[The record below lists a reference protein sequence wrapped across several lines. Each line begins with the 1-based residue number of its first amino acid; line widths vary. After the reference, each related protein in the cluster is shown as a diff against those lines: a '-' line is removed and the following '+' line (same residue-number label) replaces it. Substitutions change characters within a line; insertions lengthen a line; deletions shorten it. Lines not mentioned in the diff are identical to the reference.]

1 MSDEYELGYQL
12 LHLRSRKLFTVKT
25 LEERL
30 ILSEQALESWLLRVA
45 SARWWADLEPG
56 QVQRELA
63 ELARQEQRQQRRAAV
78 RRNQEHM
85 QQIMV
90 RWLQGDHQDYHKT
103 RTLFLMSKLFLQL
116 NITLVAFSR

>member
-1 MSDEYELGYQL
+1 MDRNGVNARLKEQRDRQHLEARVSEEFELGFQS

-25 LEERL
+25 LGERL

-45 SARWWADLEPG
+45 SARRWADMEPR

-63 ELARQEQRQQRRAAV
+63 ELARKEQRQRRCATV

-90 RWLQGDHQDYHKT
+90 RWLQEDHQD
-103 RTLFLMSKLFLQL
+103 
-116 NITLVAFSR
+116 